1 MADSDQ
7 ELTRPSRLRAVAV
20 GVLVTHAVGLVTWE
34 TIRVFGPN
42 PPEISGGTASAL
54 AAVYGLPALSFGIR
68 EAQRYARSR
77 RGTR

>member
-7 ELTRPSRLRAVAV
+7 ELRKPSRLRSAAAAL
-20 GVLVTHAVGLVTWE
+20 LVIHAVMLVTWV

>member
-7 ELTRPSRLRAVAV
+7 ELRKPHRLRATAV
-20 GVLVTHAVGLVTWE
+20 VLLVTHAVGLVTWV

-42 PPEISGGTASAL
+42 PPEISGGTATAL
-54 AAVYGLPALSFGIR
+54 AAVYGLPALSYGIR

-77 RGTR
+77 RGVR